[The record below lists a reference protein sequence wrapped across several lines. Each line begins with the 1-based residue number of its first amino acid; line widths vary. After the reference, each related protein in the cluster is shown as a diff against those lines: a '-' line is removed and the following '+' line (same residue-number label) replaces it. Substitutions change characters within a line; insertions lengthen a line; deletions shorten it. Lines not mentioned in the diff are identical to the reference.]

1 MKKNSESQCPKP
13 SAQYFDY
20 AAATPMSQTVL
31 ESMLPYLKQQ
41 FYNPEAIYLAAKAV
55 KTDLETARAKVAKI
69 LGVRPTEIIFTAGA
83 TEADNLAVKG
93 VMAQFPDANCLISA
107 IEHPAVIETAK
118 SYKTKTVPVKN
129 DGRLDIDQLR
139 QLIDDKTVLV
149 SVIYASNEI
158 GVVEPI
164 QDISMLIK
172 DIRQQRI
179 KAGNKRPLY
188 LHTDASQAPN
198 YLPVLVN
205 NLGVDLMTLNA
216 GKIYGPKQT
225 GALFVASGV
234 QLEAQILGGGQE
246 RNRRSGTPNLANIV
260 GFAVALQEAEEL
272 RFLESKRLNELQ
284 KMAFEYLKQQL
295 PEAVINGHQKWRLPN
310 NIHLTLP
317 GVDNE
322 RLIMELDEM
331 GFMVAAGSACSAS
344 NETPSHVLKAIG
356 LSDSEAQSSIR
367 ITMGR
372 FTSHQDLS
380 QLLKALKALTAK
392 AAPGASK

>member
-1 MKKNSESQCPKP
+1 MKKNSESQYSKP
-13 SAQYFDY
+13 NPQYFDY
-20 AAATPMSQTVL
+20 AAATPLSQTVF
-31 ESMLPYLKQQ
+31 ESMLPYLKEQ

-55 KTDLETARAKVAKI
+55 KTDLDTARANVAKI
-69 LGVRPTEIIFTAGA
+69 LGVRPAEIIFTAGA

-93 VMAQFPDANCLISA
+93 VMAKFPDANCLISA
-107 IEHPAVIETAK
+107 IEHPAVIEAAK
-118 SYKTKTVPVKN
+118 SHKTKTVPVKN

-139 QLIDDKTVLV
+139 QLIDNKTVMV

-164 QDISMLIK
+164 QDISKLVK
-172 DIRQQRI
+172 DIRQQRL

-198 YLPVLVN
+198 YLSILVN
-205 NLGVDLMTLNA
+205 SLGVDLMTLNA

-260 GFAVALQEAEEL
+260 GFAAALREAEEL
-272 RFLESKRLNELQ
+272 RASESKRLNELQ
-284 KMAFEYLKQQL
+284 KMAFEFIKNEL
-295 PEAVINGHQKWRLPN
+295 PKAVINGHQKWRLPN

-356 LSDSEAQSSIR
+356 LSDSEARSSVR

-372 FTSHQDLS
+372 QTSRESLNE
-380 QLLKALKALTAK
+380 LLKAIKTLTV
-392 AAPGASK
+392 